1 MFDVLVV
8 ATLLSGSASATA
20 PAPTPATRAF
30 DAKQAAPAPAAK
42 AKSSVPPTGWY
53 VSWGYNTAQYAPV
66 DLHFLQS
73 SLGNDFLFANADFH
87 DSKAWDI
94 WNHPPTVPQYSFRV
108 GKFIKPN
115 LALELNFDHAKAIL
129 TQEQNVNVSGTIN
142 GTTMSG
148 SVPVSQLVQ
157 EYQLNNGAN
166 FVLINVVRRFNLYR
180 QPDRTGNISFL
191 AKAGGGFMVPHTQNI
206 VLGVP
211 NQKGFQWGGFGAGIE
226 GVIRGHV
233 YRTIYAE
240 FSQKGFYGHYQ
251 NLHINAGHTNQDLW
265 AYVTVLQF
273 GTTFNFH
280 DLK

>member
-1 MFDVLVV
+1 MFDTLLI
-8 ATLLSGSASATA
+8 ATLLVGSSTSAERGTMPLTQA
-20 PAPTPATRAF
+20 VHAAQPAPGATP
-30 DAKQAAPAPAAK
+30 K
-42 AKSSVPPTGWY
+42 ASVPPTGWY

-66 DLHFLQS
+66 DLHFVQAG
-73 SLGNDFLFANADFH
+73 LGNDFLFSNADFH

-94 WNHPPTVPQYSFRV
+94 WNHPPTVPQYSLRV

-115 LALELNFDHAKAIL
+115 LAIELNFDHAKAIL
-129 TQEQNVNVSGTIN
+129 TQEQNVNVSGTIS
-142 GTTMSG
+142 GATVTG

-166 FVLINVVRRFNLYR
+166 FVLINLVRRFHLYGR
-180 QPDRTGNISFL
+180 PDRTGNLSFL

-206 VLGVP
+206 VLGEP
-211 NQKGFQWGGFGAGIE
+211 NQKGFQWGGFGAGVE
-226 GVIRGHV
+226 GVIRAHV

-251 NLHINAGHTNQDLW
+251 NLHIAEGHANQDLW

>member
-1 MFDVLVV
+1 MLDLLVV
-8 ATLLSGSASATA
+8 ATLIAGSASNAGHGPTA
-20 PAPTPATRAF
+20 IARSAQTTRTPVA
-30 DAKQAAPAPAAK
+30 AAK
-42 AKSSVPPTGWY
+42 PKPLAPPPGWY

-66 DLHFLQS
+66 DIHFVQS
-73 SLGNDFLFANADFH
+73 GLGNDFTFTGAQMH

-115 LALELNFDHAKAIL
+115 FAIELNFDHAKAIL
-129 TQEQNVNVSGTIN
+129 TQDQTVAVSGTIN
-142 GTTMSG
+142 GGTVSG

-166 FVLINVVRRFNLYR
+166 FVLINLVRRFNLVG
-180 QPDRTGNISFL
+180 QPDRTGNISAL
-191 AKAGGGFMVPHTQNI
+191 IKGGAGFTVPHTQNI
-206 VLGVP
+206 VLNEP
-211 NQKGFQWGGFGAGIE
+211 NEKGFQFGGFGAGIE
-226 GVIRGHV
+226 GVIRAHV

-240 FSQKGFYGHYQ
+240 FSQKGFYGQYRKVNINEGKAYQ
-251 NLHINAGHTNQDLW
+251 HLW

-280 DLK
+280 DSK